1 VYASDAEFI
10 KEPLG
15 IVFQTDVIK
24 HFTTLVVECVEIGMS
39 ERIRLENK
47 DLEIKMRCRYST
59 FFL

>member
-1 VYASDAEFI
+1 MYASDAEFI

-47 DLEIKMRCRYST
+47 DLEIKMRCR
-59 FFL
+59 